1 MNLFTEFL
9 KRNKHKRI
17 TVGVVGDA
25 MVDEY
30 YYVNVKKISPE
41 FPIPVMHSTTSNPD
55 YSLPGGAA
63 NVAYQFKHFNV
74 DTYLISVTDP
84 EADRVF
90 RNHGINTRFCG
101 NLDKPLPRKKRF
113 YSDDFPTYRWDVEM
127 PYTSHEIWP
136 QIRRDL
142 GASDIFFDVL
152 IFSDYDKGFFNEEV
166 CGYFKGFCNTRY
178 KIVDPKKS
186 LIHWRGY
193 DLIKPNYSEA
203 CALTG
208 ERHLEEQYDLIKQIT
223 EAKEVMITLGRKG
236 VYSKNFEYTTKET
249 NDSPNSVIG
258 AGDCFMA
265 FTAMAMAHNF
275 MPHEVAEIAFEM
287 GALYVQEKHNS
298 PITVQ
303 KILRKHA
310 PQEAKY
316 VSPDLP
322 RDYSLCFTNGCFD
335 ILHRGHIE
343 TLKFAKS
350 KAEKLVVA
358 VNTDE
363 SVARLKPGRPI
374 NSLANRMAVLAN
386 LECVDYIV
394 PFEEDTPYELIKK
407 LKPDVLVK
415 GEPYCVHNVVGADL
429 VDKVYIAPKF
439 EDLSSTG
446 AIKKWEELK
455 KCYL

>member
-9 KRNKHKRI
+9 KRNKQKRI

-41 FPIPVMHSTTSNPD
+41 FPIPVMASANSTPS

-74 DTYLISVTDP
+74 DTYLISVTDHD
-84 EADRVF
+84 ADRIF
-90 RNHGINTRFCG
+90 RHHGIHTRFCG
-101 NLDKPLPRKKRF
+101 NLGKPLPRKKRF
-113 YSDDFPTYRWDVEM
+113 YSDDFPTYRWDVEES
-127 PYTSHEIWP
+127 YTSYEVWP
-136 QIRRDL
+136 HIRRDL
-142 GASDIFFDVL
+142 GSSDIFFDVL

-166 CGYFKGFCNTRY
+166 TNYFKSFYNTRY
-178 KIVDPKKS
+178 KIVDPKKD
-186 LIHWRGY
+186 LTRWHGY

-208 ERHLEEQYDLIKQIT
+208 EKDLKRQYDLIKQGT
-223 EAKEVMITLGRKG
+223 NAKEVMITLGGKG
-236 VYSKNFEYTTKET
+236 VYSKNFEYKPKEV
-249 NDSPNSVIG
+249 NESPNSVIG

-265 FTAMAMAHNF
+265 FTAMAMAHDF

-287 GALYVQEKHNS
+287 GALYVQDKHNS
-298 PITVQ
+298 PITIP
-303 KILRKHA
+303 KILHKFA
-310 PQEAKY
+310 PEEAKY
-316 VSPDLP
+316 ISPNLP

-358 VNTDE
+358 INTDE
-363 SVARLKPGRPI
+363 SVSRLKPGRPI
-374 NSLANRMAVLAN
+374 NSLADRMAVLAN

-394 PFEEDTPYELIKK
+394 PFGEDTPYELIKK

-415 GEPYCVHNVVGADL
+415 GAEYDPASIVGADI
-429 VDKVYIAPKF
+429 VDKVFVAPMIPNLSTTKIA
-439 EDLSSTG
+439 S
-446 AIKKWEELK
+446 
-455 KCYL
+455 YL

>member
-9 KRNKHKRI
+9 KRNKQKRI

-25 MVDEY
+25 MIDEY
-30 YYVNVKKISPE
+30 YCVNVNKISPE
-41 FPIPVMHSTTSNPD
+41 FPIPVMHSTTSNPA

-74 DTYLISVTDP
+74 DAYLISFTDS
-84 EADRVF
+84 EADRIF

-101 NLDKPLPRKKRF
+101 NLGKPLPRKKRF
-113 YSDDFPTYRWDVEM
+113 YSDDFPTCRWDVEI
-127 PYTSHEIWP
+127 PYTSHELWP
-136 QIRRDL
+136 EIRRDL
-142 GASDIFFDVL
+142 AASDIFFDVL
-152 IFSDYDKGFFNEEV
+152 LFSDYDKGFFNEEV
-166 CGYFKGFCNTRY
+166 CSYFRDFCKARY
-178 KIVDPKKS
+178 KIVDPKKN
-186 LIHWRGY
+186 LVCWRGY

-208 ERHLEEQYDLIKQIT
+208 ERHLEKQYDLIKRIT
-223 EAKEVMITLGRKG
+223 EAKEVMITLGGKG
-236 VYSKNFEYTTKET
+236 VYSKNFEYNSKEV
-249 NDSPNSVIG
+249 NNSPNSVIG
-258 AGDCFMA
+258 AGDCFMT
-265 FTAMAMAHNF
+265 FVAMTMAHDF

-287 GALYVQEKHNS
+287 GSLYVQEKYNS
-298 PITVQ
+298 PITIS
-303 KILRKHA
+303 KILHKYV
-310 PQEAKY
+310 PEEAKY
-316 VSPDLP
+316 VFPNLP

-350 KAEKLVVA
+350 KAEKLIVA

-374 NSLANRMAVLAN
+374 NSLTNRMAVLAN

-394 PFEEDTPYELIKK
+394 PFGEDTPYELIKK

-415 GEPYCVHNVVGADL
+415 GEPYCAHNVVGADL
-429 VDKVYIAPKF
+429 VEKVYIAPKF

-446 AIKKWEELK
+446 IIKKL
-455 KCYL
+455 